1 MSEKTF
7 RKATWLLSLTILF
20 TGLLVM
26 GGCAEKLTAEDIVA
40 KMQEVVSSTND
51 AHAVVEVTVNVQGES
66 LQMVVEVWGKLP
78 NKVRVEVLETN
89 RDEFVGAVTVTDG
102 QAAWFYSPAENKTVV
117 TDVSDLPADAQTI
130 IQDMEGMI
138 QQVLDNGEVELLGEK
153 EIAGAKTYK
162 LRLEEQEKRLPLEGT
177 ATLWVDK
184 KQWIVLKAHFIAPN
198 VGEGTMQVR
207 SFELNPGLD
216 DEIFTFEVPEG
227 VEVVNAGDEKVQH
240 MTLDE
245 AEAQAGFDLLTPD
258 YLPDG
263 ATLVDV
269 MKVKGA
275 FVLLYDLEGANL
287 TVAQSQGELAE
298 GLPGIG
304 KAVTVRGAQA
314 TLVTNEA
321 IGASFVAWQEN
332 GINFA
337 IAGRIGGE
345 ESIKIAESLH

>member
-7 RKATWLLSLTILF
+7 RKAGWLLSLTILF

-40 KMQEVVSSTND
+40 KMQEAVSSTND

-78 NKVRVEVLETN
+78 KVRVEVLETN
-89 RDEFVGAVTVTDG
+89 RDEFVGAVIVTDG
-102 QAAWFYSPAENKTVV
+102 QAAWFYSPAENKAVV
-117 TDVSDLPADAQTI
+117 TDVSDLSADAQTI
-130 IQDMEGMI
+130 IQDMEGVI
-138 QQVLDNGEVELLGEK
+138 QQVLDNGEVELLGEE

-162 LRLEEQEKRLPLEGT
+162 LSLEEQEKRLPLEGT

-227 VEVVNAGDEKVQH
+227 VEVVNSGDEKAQH

-263 ATLVDV
+263 AALVDV